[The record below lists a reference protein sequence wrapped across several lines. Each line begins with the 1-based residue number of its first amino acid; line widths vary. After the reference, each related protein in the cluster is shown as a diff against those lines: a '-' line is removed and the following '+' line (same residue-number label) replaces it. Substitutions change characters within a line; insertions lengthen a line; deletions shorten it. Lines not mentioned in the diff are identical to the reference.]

1 MTFSNL
7 SFFLLCFFFCSCF
20 VLLFPLCFLL
30 RCVCVR
36 RTVFHTNSSEDAVDP
51 VSVTETTACAPC
63 CWSSFCCTLA
73 LQSFVAMMDL
83 LHAQFLLLSAASLS
97 PARLHPN
104 LLIEACIGPI
114 FPANLGTTCAILTS
128 LFLPNLCL
136 SVRLPLMHA
145 GTTLYWSSKRKPAT
159 HSITAAPSTL
169 RIRHTSRSAKGP
181 PYAAKTMTPLEWRT
195 GGRTYTARWP
205 QTDKPGSSMGR
216 TFTYVPPANTG
227 MSAVQWHMF
236 GLRKTSATSC
246 LSTAVAT
253 AASARSEL
261 ISAAKSRQAQP
272 GPPARSMKEPATV
285 NTINLSCSSHAEAT
299 VGLATADKR
308 RTGLLGNQT
317 APRMLLTDCCDR
329 ASVGVH
335 AAVPVA
341 GDGDKLEGTAA
352 QMQASSQ
359 QVHCLLSRCLVR
371 CVRQILPFLPL
382 TCWEFTFRAEVISS

>member
-1 MTFSNL
+1 
-7 SFFLLCFFFCSCF
+7 
-20 VLLFPLCFLL
+20 
-30 RCVCVR
+30 
-36 RTVFHTNSSEDAVDP
+36 
-51 VSVTETTACAPC
+51 
-63 CWSSFCCTLA
+63 
-73 LQSFVAMMDL
+73 MDL
-83 LHAQFLLLSAASLS
+83 LHAHVLLLSAASLS

-128 LFLPNLCL
+128 LFLPLLCL

-145 GTTLYWSSKRKPAT
+145 GMTLYWSSKRKPAT

-169 RIRHTSRSAKGP
+169 RIGHTSRSAKGP
-181 PYAAKTMTPLEWRT
+181 PYAAKAMTPLEWRT

-227 MSAVQWHMF
+227 MSAVRWHMF
-236 GLRKTSATSC
+236 GLRKTAATSR

-261 ISAAKSRQAQP
+261 ISAAKSHQAQP

-299 VGLATADKR
+299 VGLPTADKQ

-317 APRMLLTDCCDR
+317 APRMLLTDCCDK
-329 ASVGVH
+329 APVGVH

-341 GDGDKLEGTAA
+341 GDGDKLEGAAA

-359 QVHCLLSRCLVR
+359 QVHCLLSRCLVPG
-371 CVRQILPFLPL
+371 VRQILPFLPL